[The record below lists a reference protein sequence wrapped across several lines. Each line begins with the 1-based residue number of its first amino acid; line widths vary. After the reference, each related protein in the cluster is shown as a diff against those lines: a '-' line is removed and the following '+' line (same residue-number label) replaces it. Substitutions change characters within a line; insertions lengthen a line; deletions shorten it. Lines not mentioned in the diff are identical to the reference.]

1 MNFKSSLSVS
11 KIRNSRRTNT
21 LSKISLDVEASLR
34 LDVSP
39 FRGFFDF
46 QQDPEEEEGKNAG
59 LFSVP
64 WGLSAE

>member
-1 MNFKSSLSVS
+1 M
-11 KIRNSRRTNT
+11 RTNT

-46 QQDPEEEEGKNAG
+46 QQDPEEEEEGKNAG